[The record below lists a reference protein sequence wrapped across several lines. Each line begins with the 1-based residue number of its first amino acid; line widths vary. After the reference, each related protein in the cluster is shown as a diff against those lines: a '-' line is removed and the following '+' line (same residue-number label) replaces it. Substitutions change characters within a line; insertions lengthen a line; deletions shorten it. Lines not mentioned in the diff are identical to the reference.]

1 MSASSQLRSDLAS
14 AMTGVGGGLKAADR
28 LCAACV
34 RLLPVDG
41 AAVSIIAGGTT
52 RGTFGSSSELS
63 RRIDELQFTFGE
75 GPCLD
80 AVAAR
85 GPIFATDLDDPLEQ
99 RWPAFTPAVLAS
111 GVRAV
116 FAFPTTIATMYS
128 GVLDLY
134 RTAPGPLSPYATD
147 GALWAAELAALPM
160 LDLMSTDTDWAA
172 AAEGEEDGDG
182 DGWSELASLE
192 RVEVYQATGMI
203 MSQLDLTPAEA
214 LARLRAHAFLSGRTA
229 SDVAWD
235 IVERRLR
242 LDNDSNGKSNGDS
255 DDSGGPTNS
264 PKG

>member
-1 MSASSQLRSDLAS
+1 MSARSQLRSDLAS

-41 AAVSIIAGGTT
+41 AAVSIITSGTT

-63 RRIDELQFTFGE
+63 RRIDEFQFTFGE

-85 GPIFATDLDDPLEQ
+85 GPIFATDLDDPHEQ

-134 RTAPGPLSPYATD
+134 RTTPGPLSPYATD

-160 LDLMSTDTDWAA
+160 LDLMSTETDWAA
-172 AAEGEEDGDG
+172 AAEGEGDG
-182 DGWSELASLE
+182 DSWSELGSLE

-203 MSQLDLTPAEA
+203 MSQLDLPPAEA
-214 LARLRAHAFLSGRTA
+214 LARLRAHAFMSGRTA

-242 LDNDSNGKSNGDS
+242 LDS
-255 DDSGGPTNS
+255 DDSSGSDDDGPTNS
-264 PKG
+264 PRGLPGR